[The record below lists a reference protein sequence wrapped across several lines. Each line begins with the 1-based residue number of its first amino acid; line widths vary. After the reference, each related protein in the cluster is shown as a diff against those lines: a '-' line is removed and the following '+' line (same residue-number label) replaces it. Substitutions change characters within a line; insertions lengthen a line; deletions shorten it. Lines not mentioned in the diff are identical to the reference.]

1 MSFLSQ
7 DDVIN
12 DITKQLRG
20 DGGVGDTSNVPT
32 PVKDSEI
39 QFKKDSKLMKKTL
52 KKKQPKKGG
61 NVGKKKSE
69 TKKKASVKKKD
80 NKRISKKDQVMR
92 SKKELKEKFFPLN
105 THIGIIFPIEFPRAY

>member
-39 QFKKDSKLMKKTL
+39 QFKKDTKLMM
-52 KKKQPKKGG
+52 
-61 NVGKKKSE
+61 V
-69 TKKKASVKKKD
+69 
-80 NKRISKKDQVMR
+80 R
-92 SKKELKEKFFPLN
+92 PLW
-105 THIGIIFPIEFPRAY
+105 HEI

>member
-52 KKKQPKKGG
+52 KKKTAKKRWQCGEE
-61 NVGKKKSE
+61 KK
-69 TKKKASVKKKD
+69 
-80 NKRISKKDQVMR
+80 
-92 SKKELKEKFFPLN
+92 
-105 THIGIIFPIEFPRAY
+105 